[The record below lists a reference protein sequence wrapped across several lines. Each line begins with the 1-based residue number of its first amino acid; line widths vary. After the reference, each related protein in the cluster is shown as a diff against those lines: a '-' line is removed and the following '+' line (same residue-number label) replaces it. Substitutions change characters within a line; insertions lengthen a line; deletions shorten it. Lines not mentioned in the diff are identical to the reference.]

1 MQVIQDLKESGMYKN
16 SLVLVTTDNGGEP
29 WYSNLPLRGKVD
41 LFLFSFF
48 EFIFVTQVY
57 NEKRFY
63 IITQSF
69 SESKSSLFE
78 RGLKLFLGLYC

>member
-1 MQVIQDLKESGMYKN
+1 MLAGEYHVMVGTKQCNVTNLMFQNTKYK
-16 SLVLVTTDNGGEP
+16 
-29 WYSNLPLRGKVD
+29 
-41 LFLFSFF
+41 FF